1 MNSKKPMYLRIYDE
15 LKISIRNQEY
25 APGVLLPT
33 ESVLCK
39 KYGTSRP
46 TIAKALGL
54 LVEEKLVQRK
64 AGFGTQVLAPGK
76 DAITLGL
83 LIPRLHETEIFEPIC
98 GSLIAASRTAG
109 MQIVRPSE
117 LSLSQD
123 LDRLAESLTD
133 QFITAGVHGVFFT
146 PLEHIADQEAF
157 NLRILER
164 FTQAGIHVV
173 LLDRDV
179 FPWPQHTPFDLVG
192 IDNIEAGYVMASH
205 LVKNKCKRLAFVSGS
220 NPAMT
225 VRQRLI
231 GSREALIQSGGSSED
246 LLDVEYFPGNPE
258 KTARKLVEKKI
269 DGIVCANDA
278 TAAPLLRALL
288 DLGVNIPAE
297 MQVCGFDDVKYASL
311 LSVPL
316 TSYRQ
321 PCGDIGKVAARVM
334 RNRIK
339 YPDSPSRR
347 ITLKG
352 EIVIR
357 HSAPLSPLA
366 CNSAH

>member
-1 MNSKKPMYLRIYDE
+1 MNPKKPMYLQIYDA

-25 APGVLLPT
+25 APGDLLPT
-33 ESVLCK
+33 ESELCK
-39 KYGTSRP
+39 KHGTSRP
-46 TIAKALGL
+46 TIAKAIGL
-54 LVEEKLVQRK
+54 LAKEELVQRK

-76 DAITLGL
+76 AAIKLGL

-98 GSLIAASRTAG
+98 ASLIAAASAAG
-109 MQIVRPSE
+109 MQVIRPSE
-117 LSLSQD
+117 LSLSRD
-123 LDRLAESLTD
+123 IKVLAESLID
-133 QFITAGVHGVFFT
+133 QFITEGIHGVFFT
-146 PLEHIADQEAF
+146 PIEHIRDQESF
-157 NLRILER
+157 NLHLLER
-164 FTQAGIHVV
+164 LTQAGIRVV

-192 IDNIEAGYVMASH
+192 IDNIEAGYVMAGH
-205 LVKNKCKRLAFVSGS
+205 LVGNGCKRLAFVSEP

-231 GSREALIQSGGSSED
+231 GSREALIQNGRTSLD
-246 LLDVEYFPGNPE
+246 LLEIEYRPEHPE
-258 KTARKLVEKKI
+258 KTARQLIEQKA

-288 DLGVNIPAE
+288 DLGVAIPNE
-297 MQVCGFDDVKYASL
+297 MQVCGFDDVKYAAL

-321 PCGDIGKVAARVM
+321 PCNDIGRVATRVM

-339 YPDSPSRR
+339 EPDSPSRR
-347 ITLKG
+347 VTLKG
-352 EIVIR
+352 EIVVR
-357 HSAPLSPLA
+357 HSAPLRAVGPH
-366 CNSAH
+366 N